1 MFVTSLV
8 GQKGGTGKTTVALGL
23 AVAAAAAGHTVAVI
37 DLDPQ
42 ATASRWKDRRKE
54 ENPAVVSAQASRL
67 APALKAAESNGA
79 DFVIIDSA
87 GRSDDSALAAARA
100 ADLVLV
106 PTRTSIV
113 ELETLPAVIDLLR
126 IAGVVRQSFIV
137 LNGVHPS
144 VGPAGIKEARLL
156 ITRLYMLP
164 HCPAYL
170 CQRGAYV
177 EAMMFGTTP
186 HERDPEGK
194 AGHELRKLFQFVNEQ
209 AKLRIFEP
217 ANYRSIE
224 LTNYR
229 RIS

>member
-23 AVAAAAAGHTVAVI
+23 AVAAASAGHSVAVI

-42 ATASRWKDRRKE
+42 ATASRWKDRRNE

-156 ITRLYMLP
+156 ITRL
-164 HCPAYL
+164 
-170 CQRGAYV
+170 
-177 EAMMFGTTP
+177 
-186 HERDPEGK
+186 K
-194 AGHELRKLFQFVNEQ
+194 S
-209 AKLRIFEP
+209 RICTS
-217 ANYRSIE
+217 ACGVDTRS
-224 LTNYR
+224 R
-229 RIS
+229 SMVWKKMSMVR

>member
-126 IAGVVRQSFIV
+126 IAGVVRRSLWQSQRDRV
-137 LNGVHPS
+137 WSRNS
-144 VGPAGIKEARLL
+144 SAPASAWTVTLSCR
-156 ITRLYMLP
+156 R
-164 HCPAYL
+164 
-170 CQRGAYV
+170 
-177 EAMMFGTTP
+177 
-186 HERDPEGK
+186 
-194 AGHELRKLFQFVNEQ
+194 
-209 AKLRIFEP
+209 
-217 ANYRSIE
+217 RS
-224 LTNYR
+224 
-229 RIS
+229 SGSP

>member
-87 GRSDDSALAAARA
+87 GRSDDSALAAAREPNGA
-100 ADLVLV
+100 ATASPRGTV
-106 PTRTSIV
+106 PRLAPARPKLPQDAAKRT
-113 ELETLPAVIDLLR
+113 
-126 IAGVVRQSFIV
+126 
-137 LNGVHPS
+137 
-144 VGPAGIKEARLL
+144 
-156 ITRLYMLP
+156 
-164 HCPAYL
+164 
-170 CQRGAYV
+170 
-177 EAMMFGTTP
+177 
-186 HERDPEGK
+186 K
-194 AGHELRKLFQFVNEQ
+194 ASRK
-209 AKLRIFEP
+209 
-217 ANYRSIE
+217 SC
-224 LTNYR
+224 R
-229 RIS
+229 RRR

>member
-23 AVAAAAAGHTVAVI
+23 AVAAAAAGHSVAVI

-67 APALKAAESNGA
+67 APASKAAESNGA

-100 ADLVLV
+100 ADLV

-186 HERDPEGK
+186 QERDPEGK

-209 AKLRIFEP
+209 AKLRIFES
-217 ANYRSIE
+217 ANHRLIE

>member
-23 AVAAAAAGHTVAVI
+23 AVAAASAGHSVAVI

-42 ATASRWKDRRKE
+42 ATASRWKDRRNE

-79 DFVIIDSA
+79 DFVIDSA

-126 IAGVVRQSFIV
+126 IAGVVRRSFIV

-144 VGPAGIKEARLL
+144 VGPAGIKESRLL

-186 HERDPEGK
+186 QERDPEGK